1 MNTNPTNATEMLT
14 AAASSA
20 HDGLFAFEKLL
31 RSISDTQLHLADT
44 EGGWT
49 VAQIVSHIHICGLLW
64 IADLE
69 RMRHDSELFMFRE
82 ELGHDAVGAPPPSA
96 EEAANRIA
104 SLRHALDVCLP
115 TVDPT
120 IVDKQLEVTTLGKMT
135 ISQWMDPLIGHLLGH
150 TQQARAILH
159 ARGVLSD
166 ESEHAQQ

>member
-1 MNTNPTNATEMLT
+1 MNTNSTSATEMLAT
-14 AAASSA
+14 AAASA
-20 HDGLFAFEKLL
+20 HDGLLAFEQLL
-31 RSISDTQLHLADT
+31 HSISDAQLHLADT

-69 RMRHDSELFMFRE
+69 RMRHDSELFIFRE

-96 EEAANRIA
+96 AEAANRIA
-104 SLRHALDVCLP
+104 SLRHALEVCLP
-115 TVDPT
+115 AVDPT
-120 IVDKQLEVTTLGKMT
+120 IADKQLEVTTLGKMT

-150 TQQARAILH
+150 IQQALAILH

-166 ESEHAQQ
+166 ESEHA

>member
-1 MNTNPTNATEMLT
+1 MNTNSTSATEMLT
-14 AAASSA
+14 SAAASA

-31 RSISDTQLHLADT
+31 RNISDAQLHLADT

-69 RMRHDSELFMFRE
+69 RMRHDPALFIFRE

-104 SLRHALDVCLP
+104 SLRHALEVCLP
-115 TVDPT
+115 AVDPT
-120 IVDKQLEVTTLGKMT
+120 IADKELEVPTLGKMT

-166 ESEHAQQ
+166 ESEHAH